1 MNIPHDIP
9 NHQLTEYLYSKASRA
24 KIPLSG
30 CFELSP
36 VCNFACRMCYI
47 RKTPKEVQEHDRPIL
62 QLEDWLR
69 IAREGREQGLLY
81 LLLTGGEPF
90 LWPDFW
96 KLYDALIDM
105 GMLVAINTNG
115 SLIDDAAVEHL
126 KAKPPRRINIT
137 LYGAS
142 DATYKRLCGATQV
155 FSRVD
160 RAIRVLKEAGI
171 SVKLNCSLTPA
182 NACDQEKIIE
192 YAHRNQLNLAMT
204 TYMFP
209 PVRRDPNMVG
219 VNERFTP
226 EEAAEYRMRSFL
238 LQYGG
243 EAYQKY
249 LVDICSG
256 SVDPPGLEEGCVDPV
271 DGRIRCRAGKSTFW
285 ITWDGWLTACG
296 MMPEPKVDLKDL
308 DFPSAWQRIT
318 ELAAQTCL
326 SGVCDKC
333 SNSKICYPCAAMAA
347 AETGSAAGIPRY
359 LCQMTQ
365 RMRQI
370 AESDRDG
377 NSCRKAIDIDS
388 PRSL

>member
-1 MNIPHDIP
+1 MNIPNDFP
-9 NHQLTEYLYSKASRA
+9 SHQLTEYLYTKASRA
-24 KIPLSG
+24 RIPLSG

-36 VCNFACRMCYI
+36 VCNFACRMCYV
-47 RKTPKEVQEHDRPIL
+47 RKTAKEVRQHDRPIL

-96 KLYDALIDM
+96 KLYDELIDM

-115 SLIDDAAVEHL
+115 SLIDDQAIARL

-142 DATYKRLCGATQV
+142 DETYKRLCGADHV
-155 FSRVD
+155 FSKVD
-160 RAIRVLKEAGI
+160 RAIRGLQEAGI
-171 SVKLNCSLTPA
+171 SVKLNCSLTPD
-182 NACDQEKIIE
+182 NACDQAKIVD
-192 YAHRNQLNLAMT
+192 YAARNNLNLAMT

-209 PVRRDPNMVG
+209 PIRRDPNLVG

-226 EEAAEYRMRSFL
+226 EEAADYRARAFL
-238 LQYGG
+238 LQHGAESY
-243 EAYQKY
+243 EKY
-249 LVDICSG
+249 LADIRGG
-256 SVDPPGLEEGCVDPV
+256 SIDPPGLEEGCVDPV

-296 MMPEPKVDLKDL
+296 MMPQPRVDMANQN
-308 DFPSAWQRIT
+308 FPTAWQRLT
-318 ELAAQTCL
+318 ELAGQTRV

-333 SNSKICYPCAAMAA
+333 PNSKICHPCAAMAA
-347 AETGSAAGIPRY
+347 AETGSTAGIPRY

-370 AESDRDG
+370 AESG
-377 NSCRKAIDIDS
+377 E
-388 PRSL
+388 

>member
-1 MNIPHDIP
+1 MNIPNDFP
-9 NHQLTEYLYSKASRA
+9 SHQLTEYLYTKASRA
-24 KIPLSG
+24 RIPLSG

-36 VCNFACRMCYI
+36 VCNFACRMCYV
-47 RKTPKEVQEHDRPIL
+47 RKTAKEVRQHDRPIL

-96 KLYDALIDM
+96 KLYDELIGM

-115 SLIDDAAVEHL
+115 SLIDDQVIARL
-126 KAKPPRRINIT
+126 KSKPPRRINIT

-142 DATYKRLCGATQV
+142 DETYKRLCGADHV
-155 FSRVD
+155 FSKVD
-160 RAIRVLKEAGI
+160 RAIRGLQEAGI
-171 SVKLNCSLTPA
+171 SVKLNCSLTPD
-182 NACDQEKIIE
+182 NACDQEKIVD
-192 YAHRNQLNLAMT
+192 YAARNNLNLAMT

-209 PVRRDPNMVG
+209 PIRRDPNLVG

-226 EEAAEYRMRSFL
+226 EEAADYRARAFL
-238 LQYGG
+238 LHHGAESY
-243 EAYQKY
+243 EKY
-249 LVDICSG
+249 LADIRGG
-256 SVDPPGLEEGCVDPV
+256 SIDPPGLEEGCVDPV

-296 MMPEPKVDLKDL
+296 MMPQPRVDTANL
-308 DFPSAWQRIT
+308 DFPTAWQRLT
-318 ELAAQTCL
+318 ELAGQTRV

-333 SNSKICYPCAAMAA
+333 PNSKICHPCAAMAA
-347 AETGSAAGIPRY
+347 AETGSTAGIPRY

-370 AESDRDG
+370 AESG
-377 NSCRKAIDIDS
+377 E
-388 PRSL
+388 